1 MSEVVLRV
9 GGRPY
14 TVTCADGEEERLQQL
29 AAVVD
34 LKLASLG
41 GNLPP
46 GDAKTLLFAALI
58 LADELDEAR
67 KPTAAQLSPAA
78 DETIPLALE
87 KLADRIEAIAQKLES
102 AAASA

>member
-14 TVTCADGEEERLQQL
+14 TVTCADGEEERIQQL
-29 AAVVD
+29 AAMVD

-46 GDAKTLLFAALI
+46 GDAKSLLFAALI

-67 KPTAAQLSPAA
+67 KRADNQHAPAPDESAA
-78 DETIPLALE
+78 LALE
-87 KLADRIEAIAQKLES
+87 RLAERIEAIAQKLES
-102 AAASA
+102 SATSA